1 MISKKL
7 TFWNYSNLNSK
18 IPLSSILSKP
28 FGVGRSAAKS
38 IIAKFGLPQTSRL
51 GSLSFF
57 SREFLSIWLKK
68 HAVVM
73 RALYKI
79 KSSRLAELSRF
90 GSKKSLRRSMGLPV
104 NGQRTRSNAQTVRRL
119 LRFRKKMF

>member
-1 MISKKL
+1 
-7 TFWNYSNLNSK
+7 
-18 IPLSSILSKP
+18 
-28 FGVGRSAAKS
+28 
-38 IIAKFGLPQTSRL
+38 
-51 GSLSFF
+51 
-57 SREFLSIWLKK
+57 
-68 HAVVM
+68 M